1 MDSQRLESF
10 EKMLT
15 AVIGEYDAAVNK
27 MAQLKAAGK
36 EKTVTYRQLMS
47 NKLQYQN
54 MLTMY
59 RLYGLLDE
67 EREQEKT
74 GSQ

>member
-1 MDSQRLESF
+1 MDSQRLEAF
-10 EKMLT
+10 EKMLA
-15 AVIGEYDAAVNK
+15 AVIGEYNAAVNK
-27 MAQLKAAGK
+27 MAQLKATGK
-36 EKTVTYRQLMS
+36 EKTVTYRQLMG

-67 EREQEKT
+67 ERE
-74 GSQ
+74 